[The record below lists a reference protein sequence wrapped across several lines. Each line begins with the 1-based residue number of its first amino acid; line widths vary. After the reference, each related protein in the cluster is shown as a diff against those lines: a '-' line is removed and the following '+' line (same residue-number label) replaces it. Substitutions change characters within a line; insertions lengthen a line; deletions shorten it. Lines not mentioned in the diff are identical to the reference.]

1 MIERTPISPEASP
14 CERFQ
19 RAAAAWLRSGEM
31 ARTGHL
37 LSPLEELAGF
47 NYGFVYLL
55 RVDGQSVKIGFS
67 EHPRRRMRELR
78 STYGDRLQLVACFV
92 GEPEE
97 ERDAHKRFA
106 HLRVENERFLS
117 SPAIEAYFHQARE
130 RMRSQLREMHL
141 CTTACPQAVERLD
154 LRMLCAWLKR

>member
-1 MIERTPISPEASP
+1 MIERTTIPPAASP

-47 NYGFVYLL
+47 NFGFVYLL
-55 RVDGQSVKIGFS
+55 RVDAQSVKIGFS

-78 STYGDRLQLVACFV
+78 STYGDRLHLLACFA

-97 ERDAHKRFA
+97 ERAAHKRFA
-106 HLRVENERFLS
+106 HLRVENERFLY
-117 SPAIEAYFHQARE
+117 SPVIETYFQQARE
-130 RMRSQLREMHL
+130 QMRTRLRSMHL
-141 CTTACPQAVERLD
+141 CTPTCPQAVDRLD

>member
-1 MIERTPISPEASP
+1 MIERTPISPTASP

-19 RAAAAWLRSGEM
+19 RTAASWLRSGEM

-37 LSPLEELAGF
+37 LSPLEELAGY

-55 RVDGQSVKIGFS
+55 RVDDASVKIGFS
-67 EHPRRRMRELR
+67 EHPCRRMRDLR
-78 STYGDRLQLVACFV
+78 PTYGDRLRLMACFV
-92 GEPEE
+92 GEPQE

-106 HLRVENERFLS
+106 HLRVENERFLYS
-117 SPAIEAYFHQARE
+117 SAIETYFREARE
-130 RMRSQLREMHL
+130 RVRGRLREMHL
-141 CTTACPQAVERLD
+141 CTVACPQAVERLD